1 MTLAARAPA
10 VPDSPL
16 ARWDARWKLAAL
28 LPLAFAVASLRSP
41 LPAAAALLAA
51 VGLCALGRVPAGAVA
66 GRAGLVALAVSP
78 FLVFV
83 PLTYAAGPAWDLGAV
98 RVSAPGLAA
107 AAAVAAR
114 VIAVGLL
121 ALALVRTAP
130 FHHTLAAAHAL
141 YLPGVLVQVAQ
152 LAYRYTFVLA
162 AEARR
167 VRVALR
173 ARAFRVRTDVH
184 TYRTLGHSV
193 GSLLVRSGDRAERV
207 ADAMRCRGFDGS
219 YHTLAAFRTTA
230 ADVGSFLLA
239 AAGTITLVL
248 ADRAWLGTPEWATTL
263 PPTP

>member
-10 VPDSPL
+10 VPDSLL

-28 LPLAFAVASLRSP
+28 LPLAFAVVSLRSP
-41 LPAAAALLAA
+41 LPAAAALAA
-51 VGLCALGRVPAGAVA
+51 AAGLCALGRVPAAVVA
-66 GRAGLVALAVSP
+66 GRTGLLALAVLP

-83 PLTYAAGPAWDLGAV
+83 PLTHHAGPAWDVGVA
-98 RVSAPGLAA
+98 RVSAAGLV
-107 AAAVAAR
+107 AAAVVGMR
-114 VIAVGLL
+114 VVAVGLL
-121 ALALVRTAP
+121 ALALTRTAP

-141 YLPGVLVQVAQ
+141 RLPGVLVQVAQ

-167 VRVALR
+167 VRAALR
-173 ARAFRVRTDVH
+173 ARAFRVRTDLH

-219 YHTLAAFRTTA
+219 YHTLTTFRTTP
-230 ADVGSFLLA
+230 ADVASFLLA

-248 ADRAWLGTPEWATTL
+248 ADRAWLGTVEWATTL